1 MNRSPMSNTRTSS
14 TRGIAQLAIA
24 SSLVAVATLALGG
37 CDEKSSAD
45 TARVKIG
52 GSSFLLELALDN
64 AKRFRGLSERTYIAP
79 DGGMLFVF
87 PEPVPGS
94 NGFVMRDCPIPI
106 DIIYLNGSGRV
117 VSMHAM
123 LPEPPRDPAKGEGTP
138 QDPNNATYNARLK
151 QYTAKGPY
159 QFVIELAGGK
169 LQTLSVKE
177 GDLIEFDRAAVLK
190 RAR

>member
-1 MNRSPMSNTRTSS
+1 MADVAVSLSTFARSWWL
-14 TRGIAQLAIA
+14 LAIA
-24 SSLVAVATLALGG
+24 AVLGTSLASVGG
-37 CDEKSSAD
+37 CDEKASAD

-52 GSSFLLELALDN
+52 GKTFLLELALDN

-87 PEPVPGS
+87 PDVVSGS

-106 DIIYLNGSGRV
+106 DILYLNASGRI

-138 QDPNNATYNARLK
+138 ADPNNATYNARLK

-169 LQTLSVKE
+169 LKEVGVKE
-177 GDLIEFDRAAVLK
+177 GDLIEFDRAGLLK